1 MTRYVVR
8 TSEAAES
15 LTFGRE
21 PRGLLSQLSLH
32 PLLRPIGE
40 KAQRGFELKGCWRI
54 AGMILRPSI
63 VLFGDSITQ
72 YAFGEGSVCVGWA
85 SLLASAYQRRADVLS
100 RGYSGTLFRAFDRGS
115 HVF

>member
-15 LTFGRE
+15 FTFGRE
-21 PRGLLSQLSLH
+21 PRGLLSVVTASFLAAN
-32 PLLRPIGE
+32 RR
-40 KAQRGFELKGCWRI
+40 RGFELKGCWRI